1 MPGVMGYI
9 QYPQARPGNW
19 ALNVA
24 LELPYA
30 PDKTEFSAEVSQL
43 AAKVQELLGTEAF
56 PAKISW

>member
-1 MPGVMGYI
+1 MGFI

-24 LELPYA
+24 LELRYA

-56 PAKISW
+56 PPTRLWWR